1 MLAKGIQLTLLMGPV
16 VPVPAPR
23 VVMDA
28 LDSVTVTT
36 TAGSPS
42 GFQLSF
48 QFSSKSELNT
58 IFIIAAGEH
67 LNGVVARDVVVTLN
81 GRSCFD
87 GVIINVNQVGSGGL
101 RARSPART

>member
-16 VPVPAPR
+16 IPIPAPR

-36 TAGSPS
+36 AAGAPS

-48 QFSSKSELNT
+48 QFSARSELNT
-58 IFIIAAGEH
+58 IFVLAAGNNTSLERPRF
-67 LNGVVARDVVVTLN
+67 A
-81 GRSCFD
+81 
-87 GVIINVNQVGSGGL
+87 
-101 RARSPART
+101 